1 MLSSQFKGRFIICF
15 RWSQL
20 VSKKKLKCA
29 GAKVEIVEGA
39 FERKGSIHFQNAW
52 SQPFRK
58 RDEQPNR
65 EKNCLTREEVYHWPR
80 LWPRTETNF
89 VLFLLYLDTFIFFN
103 LIYIIDLLITYY
115 LSLLQTKNE
124 AVDLTSIWW
133 KNSDKWIGRGRRVL
147 IKIPLFPQ
155 GGIESHLSSSINH
168 VF

>member
-29 GAKVEIVEGA
+29 GAKVEIVEDA

-103 LIYIIDLLITYY
+103 FNLYNWLTYY
-115 LSLLQTKNE
+115 LSLLQTKMKPLIWRPYDGKIAISESGE
-124 AVDLTSIWW
+124 AGEYSLRFPW
-133 KNSDKWIGRGRRVL
+133 
-147 IKIPLFPQ
+147 FPQ